1 MDQKKVREE
10 EEQLRAVAL
19 SPERADIREKEND
32 YGGGSK
38 SEKLVRIGKA
48 QDTMLK
54 YENKERIN
62 EKEVL
67 HFI

>member
-19 SPERADIREKEND
+19 SPERADIREKENG

-48 QDTMLK
+48 QDTMLNYK
-54 YENKERIN
+54 NKERIN